1 MDPAI
6 ASIIA
11 AIIGM
16 LGAVLITTRAAVP
29 TRPVANAPPMPAPR
43 RFRAAAWG
51 FVAFLYALAAGFAFA
66 GYVEYDLLELKRASH
81 VFSWSSYFI
90 IVVFWTVSIACSGV
104 GLWAHRRLTN
114 DDSTGYS
121 NSLKGPIHHR

>member
-16 LGAVLITTRAAVP
+16 LGAFALITTRAAVP
-29 TRPVANAPPMPAPR
+29 TPPVADARPMPALR

-51 FVAFLYALAAGFAFA
+51 FVVFLYALAAGCAFA

-81 VFSWSSYFI
+81 VLTWRSYFI
-90 IVVFWTVSIACSGV
+90 IAVFWTVSIACSGV
-104 GLWAHRRLTN
+104 GFWAQRRLTN
-114 DDSTGYS
+114 DDSTAS
-121 NSLKGPIHHR
+121 IS